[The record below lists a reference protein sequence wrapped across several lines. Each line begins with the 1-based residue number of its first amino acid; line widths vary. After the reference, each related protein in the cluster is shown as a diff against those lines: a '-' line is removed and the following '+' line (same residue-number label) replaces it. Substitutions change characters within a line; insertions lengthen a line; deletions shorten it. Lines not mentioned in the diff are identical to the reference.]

1 VGRRC
6 AIAAGIGAGLGL
18 VWWVLIQLIS
28 AGLVCSKETWSCLGW
43 AVFAVPVAV
52 IVGGIVGW
60 LVLRAVELSRSWLV
74 ALVGTAG
81 AAAFLYLARLVWPSG
96 WVFLVVVLVTAGAYA
111 LGALITA

>member
-6 AIAAGIGAGLGL
+6 AIAAGIGAVLGL
-18 VWWVLIQLIS
+18 VWWVLIELIS
-28 AGLVCSKETWSCLGW
+28 AGVVCSKETWNCLGW
-43 AVFAVPVAV
+43 ALFAVPAAV

-60 LVLRAVELSRSWLV
+60 LVLRAVRLPGASLV
-74 ALVGTAG
+74 ALVGTVG

-96 WVFLVVVLVTAGAYA
+96 WIFPVVVLVTAGAYA